1 MRIEVRNMEELDQ
14 AALQIKRYAKD
25 LKVWL
30 FEGDLGAGKTT
41 LIKRICDH
49 FNITDTVNSPSFSIV
64 NEYRDDKGE
73 KYYHLDFYRIKNEE
87 EAMDIGA
94 EEYIFSG
101 NYCFIEWPSKVSSLL
116 PDHYLSVSISQMP
129 DGTRSLNLV
138 KYD

>member
-14 AALQIKRYAKD
+14 AALQIKRYAED

-49 FNITDTVNSPSFSIV
+49 FNVTDTVNSPSFSIV

>member
-1 MRIEVRNMEELDQ
+1 MEELDQ
-14 AALQIKRYAKD
+14 AALQIKRYAED

-49 FNITDTVNSPSFSIV
+49 FNVTDTVNSPSFSIV

>member
-14 AALQIKRYAKD
+14 AALQIKRYAED
-25 LKVWL
+25 LKVWI

>member
-1 MRIEVRNMEELDQ
+1 MEELDQ
-14 AALQIKRYAKD
+14 AALQIKRYAED
-25 LKVWL
+25 LKVWI

>member
-14 AALQIKRYAKD
+14 AALQIKRYAED

>member
-14 AALQIKRYAKD
+14 AALQIKRYAED
-25 LKVWL
+25 LKVWI

-49 FNITDTVNSPSFSIV
+49 FNVTDTVNSPSFSIV